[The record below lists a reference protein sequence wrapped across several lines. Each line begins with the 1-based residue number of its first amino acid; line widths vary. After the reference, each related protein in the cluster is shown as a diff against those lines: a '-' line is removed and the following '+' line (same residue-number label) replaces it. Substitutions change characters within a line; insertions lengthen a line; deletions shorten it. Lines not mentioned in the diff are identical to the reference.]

1 MKRTLFL
8 LGATALLAGCSL
20 LPNRNANIYES
31 PQFYEKYLETGNAR
45 DQQIVATLAAL
56 REDPQ
61 SAPLHNELGALLV
74 QKGFPKD
81 AAREFDRAIDADRD
95 FYPAWYN
102 MALLRKSNGDVQSA
116 RAAFRR
122 TLRYKP
128 GHGAALFQMGLMEEK
143 RGNRKDAI
151 DFYSRAFA
159 IDHSLLDVRVNPEIL
174 DSKLTPLALLESY
187 PARKATQTMD
197 FQPTP
202 AGYVP
207 PERAASPQT
216 NPADI
221 VTPSAPPT
229 DPGTQTAPPGE

>member
-1 MKRTLFL
+1 MKKTLIL

-20 LPNRNANIYES
+20 MPNRNVNIYES
-31 PQFYEKYLETGNAR
+31 PQFYEKYLDAGNAQDR
-45 DQQIVATLAAL
+45 QIVATLAAL
-56 REDPQ
+56 RESPH

-81 AAREFDRAIDADRD
+81 AAREFERSIDADRD

-102 MALLRKSNGDVQSA
+102 MALLRKSNGDVQAA

-122 TLRYKP
+122 TLHYKP

-143 RGNRKDAI
+143 RGNSKSAI
-151 DFYSRAFA
+151 SLYSRAFA

-174 DSKLTPLALLESY
+174 DTKLTSLALLESY
-187 PARKATQTMD
+187 QARKATQTMD
-197 FQPTP
+197 FQSTPT
-202 AGYVP
+202 GYVP
-207 PERAASPQT
+207 PEKAASPQS